1 MLELCGVSKVY
12 GGGTPVTALHPTDLL
27 IAQGDFLAVTG
38 RSGSG
43 KSTLLNVLGLL
54 DAPTAGDVRLHDV
67 SLRNATEGA
76 RAALRAQLFGFVFQ
90 AFHLL
95 ADRSARENV
104 ELAMLYRG
112 RREVDRRR
120 RADEALDRVGLSAR
134 RHHDPGRL
142 SGGEQQ
148 RVAIARAIAGGPAI
162 LLCDEPTGN
171 LDSRSADAVLQVL
184 STLHGDGLTVVVVT
198 HDESV
203 AGRAGRRVTVEDGEV
218 RAAHTV
224 GTGTP

>member
-54 DAPTAGDVRLHDV
+54 DAPTEGDVRLHDV

-120 RADEALDRVGLSAR
+120 RADEALDRVGLSVR

-184 STLHGDGLTVVVVT
+184 TTLHDDGLTVVVVT

-203 AGRAGRRVTVEDGEV
+203 AGRAARRVIVEDGEV
-218 RAAHTV
+218 RAANEV
-224 GTGTP
+224 GPGTP